1 MQVDNLQNFNSYTN
15 SKWQVKTFDGR
26 QAELISQKFEV
37 SSLIAKLFSIRNIS
51 IDDVA
56 SYLNPTLKDN
66 IPDPNILMDMEK
78 ACERILKALKNREK
92 IAIFGDYDVDGS
104 TSTSCLIKYFNML
117 GIEVV
122 YHIPDRFTEGYGPN
136 KEAFKKFIDQNINVI
151 FTLDCGTLAY
161 SEIKFAKDN
170 KIDVIVIDH
179 HQPEINLP
187 EAYAMINPNRLD
199 DITNLGYLAAVGVT
213 FMFIVGLN
221 RKLRENAWFND
232 NLKEPNIISLL
243 DMVSLGTVC
252 DVVPL
257 VGINRLLVQKGLEV
271 FSKRPNVGLTALIE
285 KANISN
291 KISTYDLGFKLGP
304 RINAGGRLGK
314 SKHGTE
320 LLTCEDEIRAADIA
334 LSLIHI

>member
-1 MQVDNLQNFNSYTN
+1 MQANIFQDFNSYTD
-15 SKWQVKTFDGR
+15 SKWQVKTFDER

-37 SSLIAKLFSIRNIS
+37 SNLIAKLFSIRNIS
-51 IDDVA
+51 IDDIA

-66 IPDPNILMDMEK
+66 MPDPNILMDMEK
-78 ACERILKALKNREK
+78 ACERILVALKNNEK

-104 TSTSCLIKYFNML
+104 TSTSCLIKYFNLL
-117 GIEVV
+117 GVEVV

-136 KEAFKKFIDQNINVI
+136 KEAFQKFIDQNINII

-161 SEIKFAKDN
+161 NEIKFAKDN
-170 KIDVIVIDH
+170 NIDVIVIDH

-199 DITNLGYLAAVGVT
+199 DTTNLGYLAAVGVT

-221 RKLRENAWFND
+221 RKLRESKWFD
-232 NLKEPNIISLL
+232 NILKEPNIIYLL
-243 DMVSLGTVC
+243 DMVSLGTIC

-271 FSKRPNVGLTALIE
+271 FSKKPTSSKSPQLNSSKTIPPCFTFTVADEIALIF
-285 KANISN
+285 
-291 KISTYDLGFKLGP
+291 T
-304 RINAGGRLGK
+304 
-314 SKHGTE
+314 
-320 LLTCEDEIRAADIA
+320 
-334 LSLIHI
+334 